1 MLDTLLLHESSCVRK
16 LVQRVRIVMEGTLST
31 FVASTGALR
40 IGLQLG
46 YERLSDRVAVIV
58 AGHSCTQEDS
68 NARRLYVRCIAP

>member
-1 MLDTLLLHESSCVRK
+1 
-16 LVQRVRIVMEGTLST
+16 MEGTLST